1 MIFELVFSC
10 LLVLFF
16 VAQYYLNRKQGVAEE
31 KPKESIIAA
40 AALGLLPVVM
50 VVLVFTGTMDRLS
63 YLPVVLRGFAL
74 VLMTVWFVRNF
85 SQIKSLLQMQ
95 E

>member
-16 VAQYYLNRKQGVAEE
+16 VAQYYLNRKQGVEEE

-40 AALGLLPVVM
+40 AVLGLLPVVM
-50 VVLVFTGTMDRLS
+50 VVLVFTGSLDKLP
-63 YLPVVLRGFAL
+63 YLPVALRGFAF
-74 VLMTVWFVRNF
+74 VLMAVWFVQNY

-95 E
+95 K